1 MGSSGGHSGS
11 SPPKKPSSHA
21 AAMGQTLEAE
31 EQLGSN
37 IEKNVATTS
46 DAHVLMSPK
55 KSSGT
60 HSTTSHA
67 VDEMNVH
74 VPSPHGDK
82 IASSSLSAD
91 SGGGSVKISVDERL
105 HRWLEEEVMHSN
117 VKHEDGPQKLYV
129 KLLVSN
135 SAAGSVIGKIGM
147 NIHHTQTQTG
157 ARVQLSKAYQFFPGT
172 NQRTLLVK
180 GNMSQIA
187 SALYLIFVR
196 LIDEDCAPI
205 FFKSGGPEE
214 QQDEEVEERSL
225 QGRKHMDLRER
236 VASAVLQVKVPVPE
250 EYCGIIVG
258 KGGSNIKSLCETTNT
273 TVHLLRSAQEDQMS
287 MLTHKVFS
295 IRGHLVDVLKA
306 ITLFALKQSDD
317 PDYQSYGHIPRTYL
331 RTMQPS
337 GGMYGMGHMSMPHMA
352 YGGGMGM
359 AGHAPQSPGG
369 MEPFISIICPLSEEQ
384 QKSLMSKINECTSY
398 IYQATGILL
407 KLESTPGHE
416 GFFVRLQG
424 PRDAVLS
431 ANMILTN
438 QLFSQTHLKQ

>member
-1 MGSSGGHSGS
+1 MGSAEGHSGS
-11 SPPKKPSSHA
+11 PPAPAQLSSHVEEKGEELEDQSPNDNNSNDNEPA
-21 AAMGQTLEAE
+21 HTL
-31 EQLGSN
+31 L
-37 IEKNVATTS
+37 
-46 DAHVLMSPK
+46 SPK
-55 KSSGT
+55 KSSGA
-60 HSTTSHA
+60 TTSTHT
-67 VDEMNVH
+67 VDELKVH

-91 SGGGSVKISVDERL
+91 SGGGSAKISVDERL
-105 HRWLEEEVMHSN
+105 HKWLEEEALQSS
-117 VKHEDGPQKLYV
+117 VKHDDGPQKLYV

-205 FFKSGGPEE
+205 FHSSGGPEKQEKE
-214 QQDEEVEERSL
+214 QEEEEEGLSERGK
-225 QGRKHMDLRER
+225 QMDLRER
-236 VASAVLQVKVPVPE
+236 VASAVLQVKVIVPE

-273 TVHLLRSAQEDQMS
+273 SVHLLRSAQEEEMS

-295 IRGHLVDVLKA
+295 IRGHLVDILKA
-306 ITLFALKQSDD
+306 ITLFALRQSDD

-331 RTMQPS
+331 RSTMQSPA
-337 GGMYGMGHMSMPHMA
+337 GMYGMGRMSMPHMV
-352 YGGGMGM
+352 YGGGVGM
-359 AGHAPQSPGG
+359 VGHAPQSSGS

-384 QKSLMSKINECTSY
+384 QNILMSKINECTSY
-398 IYQATGILL
+398 VYQATGILL
-407 KLESTPGHE
+407 KLESTPGHD